1 MSKNKK
7 TSSDKQSN
15 QKGKPEIEP
24 WISMRSGLIII
35 AIASLGMAV
44 LTAIQTVPALGWVEG
59 LLWSTLFGALIWII
73 FFGMN
78 FINRL
83 LRR

>member
-1 MSKNKK
+1 MPKNKK
-7 TSSDKQSN
+7 TNSDKN
-15 QKGKPEIEP
+15 QKSKPGAEP

-35 AIASLGMAV
+35 AIASIAMAV
-44 LTAIQTVPALGWVEG
+44 LTAVQTVPVLGWVEG
-59 LLWSTLFGALIWII
+59 LLWSALFGALIWII

-83 LRR
+83 FRR

>member
-1 MSKNKK
+1 MTKDKK
-7 TSSDKQSN
+7 ISNRKQSK
-15 QKGKPEIEP
+15 QKNAPEVEP

-35 AIASLGMAV
+35 TLTSIGMAV
-44 LTAIQTVPALGWVEG
+44 LTGIQTVPALGWGEG
-59 LLWSTLFGALIWII
+59 LWWSTLFGALIWII

-78 FINRL
+78 FVNRF